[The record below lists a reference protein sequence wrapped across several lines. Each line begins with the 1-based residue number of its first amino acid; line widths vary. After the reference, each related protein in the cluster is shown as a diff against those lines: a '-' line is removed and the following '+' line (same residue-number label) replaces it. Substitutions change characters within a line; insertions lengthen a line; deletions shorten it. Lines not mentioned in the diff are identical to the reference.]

1 MMEEGEFSV
10 LFHSYRELRKAV
22 AVNGFYSLVAGLIIA
37 TFIFKLLDMAN
48 DMIKEEKGFNAK
60 HFFELGREYIFC
72 SALIAILPLLLGWL
86 EAIFAMG
93 ADKVVES
100 IGGKYNSDNI
110 WRATLLGDLENMVEE
125 GSWNVAGTIFTH
137 ILTSQ
142 VGTLFA
148 LTYDYI
154 TTLFLATRYVIL
166 LLLEIVSPVAIA
178 CLYNKDLRSSFF
190 VWAKNLFGCYMLYP
204 AFVIVSVFSDLIVKN
219 YIRQDSWPIWIMLFF
234 SIILKTSLLAAAKAT
249 VNKWL

>member
-1 MMEEGEFSV
+1 M
-10 LFHSYRELRKAV
+10 
-22 AVNGFYSLVAGLIIA
+22 
-37 TFIFKLLDMAN
+37 
-48 DMIKEEKGFNAK
+48 
-60 HFFELGREYIFC
+60 
-72 SALIAILPLLLGWL
+72 
-86 EAIFAMG
+86 
-93 ADKVVES
+93 
-100 IGGKYNSDNI
+100 
-110 WRATLLGDLENMVEE
+110 
-125 GSWNVAGTIFTH
+125 
-137 ILTSQ
+137 
-142 VGTLFA
+142 GTLFA

-178 CLYNKDLRSSFF
+178 CLYNKDLKNSFF

-219 YIRQDSWPIWIMLFF
+219 YIQQDSWPIWIMLFF